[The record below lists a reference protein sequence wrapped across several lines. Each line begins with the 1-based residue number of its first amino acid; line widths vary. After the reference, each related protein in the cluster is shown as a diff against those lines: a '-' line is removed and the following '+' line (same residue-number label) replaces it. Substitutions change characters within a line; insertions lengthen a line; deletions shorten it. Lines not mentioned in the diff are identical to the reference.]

1 MTNSEPNRASSPTLA
16 HVVLAAASILLLA
29 APALAASEGGDP
41 VKEMIFQTINLIL
54 ILGIIGYFARKP
66 VITYFAER
74 RDQIRGDLDSA
85 AELLSEAE
93 TRNSELQRRLVDLQ
107 SEIEEIRESTRRRAE
122 EDSERI
128 LAEANKAA
136 ERIQNDAAAAVS
148 QELQRAQAALRAEAA
163 NLALEVAGEI
173 LREQVGEG
181 DRDRL
186 LDEFITRVEPGS
198 KTTGH

>member
-1 MTNSEPNRASSPTLA
+1 MKNPQPNRAASPKLRRA
-16 HVVLAAASILLLA
+16 ALAAASTLLLA

-41 VKEMIFQTINLIL
+41 MKEMFYQAINLVL
-54 ILGIIGYFARKP
+54 VLGLIGYFARKP
-66 VITYFAER
+66 VTAFFAER
-74 RDQIRGDLDSA
+74 REQISSDLDSA

-93 TRNSELQRRLVDLQ
+93 TRNRELQRRLVDLQ
-107 SEIEEIRESTRRRAE
+107 SEIEEIRETTRRRAE
-122 EDSERI
+122 EESERI

-136 ERIQNDAAAAVS
+136 ERIQNDAAAAVG

-181 DRDRL
+181 DRERL
-186 LDEFITRVEPGS
+186 VDEFITRVEPGQD
-198 KTTGH
+198 TTGH